1 MKNIFYNELYQKDLE
16 LCKEE
21 IERLRD
27 SSILITG
34 ANGLIGSFIVDAI
47 YRANVLYNTNI
58 KIYALSRNY
67 KRLENRFIYDKE
79 KNISYIEQ
87 DINKSFDF
95 DFNVDYIIHAASNA
109 YPSAIYN
116 DPVGT
121 ILSNIHGTYNLLNYM
136 KKINGK
142 RMLFVSTGEV
152 YGNSID
158 NIEAFREEDSGIVD
172 ILNIR
177 SSYPISKRCAENL
190 CISYANQFEID
201 VVISRLCHVYGPNNS
216 DRDNRANVQFINDA
230 VSNRNI
236 ILKSKGEQIR
246 SYIYISDCV
255 SGILKVLLDGNNKEA
270 YNIANK
276 DSILSIANFAEKV
289 ATIASTKVIYKI
301 SNEEKTLFSR
311 AVLDSKKLELLKWIP
326 YFNIDEG
333 IKHTL
338 EINKWLKNK

>member
-16 LCKEE
+16 LCKKE
-21 IERLRD
+21 IERLKN

-47 YRANVLYNTNI
+47 YRVNMLYNTNI
-58 KIYALSRNY
+58 KIYALGRNY

-79 KNISYIEQ
+79 KKISYIEQ
-87 DINKSFDF
+87 DINKSFNF

-109 YPSAIYN
+109 YPSVIYN

-121 ILSNIHGTYNLLNYM
+121 ILSNIYGTYNLLNYM
-136 KKINGK
+136 KKVNGK

-152 YGNSID
+152 YGNGIGNED
-158 NIEAFREEDSGIVD
+158 VFREEDSGIVD

-190 CISYANQFEID
+190 CISYANQFNIN

-216 DRDNRANVQFINDA
+216 EFDNRANVQFINDA
-230 VSNRNI
+230 VYNRNI

-255 SGILKVLLDGNNKEA
+255 SGILRVLLDGNNKEA

-276 DSILSIANFAEKV
+276 NSILSIANFAEKV
-289 ATIASTKVIYKI
+289 AKIAATNVIYKI

-311 AVLDSKKLELLKWIP
+311 AVLDNKKLELLKWIP

-338 EINKWLKNK
+338 EISKWLKNK